1 MNRQGIR
8 SSGPLGRGQ
17 ALVPLLWTLVWA
29 LAGQGCSSADE
40 APDTS
45 LRQSAIS
52 GESVIARASAEVA
65 PDFELAPLGGGEW
78 VQLESLRGQTV
89 VLDFWATWCAPCVR
103 QVSPLN
109 AVFDLYRGRGDVQ
122 VFGISVDLDG
132 PKVVEEWVVEKG
144 VRYPILVGGEE
155 VAHRY
160 GALGFPATFV
170 VDPEGRIRERHVGV
184 VTAEDLDRTISQIRQ
199 EVRADAGGPRG

>member
-1 MNRQGIR
+1 MNRQGMR
-8 SSGPLGRGQ
+8 SGGPLGRGQ
-17 ALVPLLWTLVWA
+17 TLVPLLWTLVWA
-29 LAGQGCSSADE
+29 MAGQSCSPADE
-40 APDTS
+40 ALDTP
-45 LRQSAIS
+45 LRQGTIS
-52 GESVIARASAEVA
+52 GTSPIERASAEVA

-78 VQLESLRGQTV
+78 VQLEALRGQTV

-109 AVFDLYRGRGDVQ
+109 AVFDLYRDRGDVQ

-132 PKVVEEWVVEKG
+132 PEVVEEWVAEKG
-144 VRYPILVGGEE
+144 VRYPILMGGEE

-170 VDPEGRIRERHVGV
+170 VDPEGRIRKRHVGV
-184 VTAEDLDRTISQIRQ
+184 VTSEDLDRTISQIRQ
-199 EVRADAGGPRG
+199 EAGAD

>member
-1 MNRQGIR
+1 M
-8 SSGPLGRGQ
+8 
-17 ALVPLLWTLVWA
+17 
-29 LAGQGCSSADE
+29 AGQSCSPADE
-40 APDTS
+40 ALDTP
-45 LRQSAIS
+45 LRQGTIS
-52 GESVIARASAEVA
+52 GTSPIERASAEVA

-78 VQLESLRGQTV
+78 VQLEALRGQTV

-109 AVFDLYRGRGDVQ
+109 AVFDLYRDRGDVQ

-132 PKVVEEWVVEKG
+132 PEVVEEWVAEKG
-144 VRYPILVGGEE
+144 VRYPILMGGEE

-170 VDPEGRIRERHVGV
+170 VDPEGRIRKRHVGV
-184 VTAEDLDRTISQIRQ
+184 VTSEDLDRTISQIRQ
-199 EVRADAGGPRG
+199 EAGAD